1 MLRLLHISDIHCSEA
16 KLENV
21 LNKEKFDILVL
32 SGDLQCY
39 DLLELLKDV
48 KEKIVAVTGNM
59 DDISLARKLKEWGV
73 LIEGILIKKN
83 GIKIAGVSGL
93 DPITSIN
100 ELESKYKNELYNL
113 DVLVSHHPPK
123 GVVDKTFLGIRA
135 GLNELREF
143 IEKYDPK
150 LHLCGHIHEARGK
163 ELLGK
168 TIVVNPGPLQKG
180 YYAIIE
186 INNEIKV
193 ELKKL

>member
-1 MLRLLHISDIHCSEA
+1 MLRLLHISDIHCSRK
-16 KLENV
+16 KLENI
-21 LNKEKFDILVL
+21 LDKEQFDLLVF

-39 DLLELLKDV
+39 DLLSLLENV

-59 DDISLARKLKEWGV
+59 DDISIAKKLKEWEV
-73 LIEGILIKKN
+73 LIEGTLIKKE
-83 GIKIAGVSGL
+83 GIRIAGVSGL
-93 DPITSIN
+93 DPVTSIN
-100 ELESKYKNELYNL
+100 ELKSKYEKELYNI
-113 DVLVSHHPPK
+113 DILVSHHPPK
-123 GVVDKTFLGIRA
+123 GAVDKTFLGIRA

-143 IEKYDPK
+143 IKKYSPR

-163 ELLGK
+163 GLLGK

-186 INNEIKV
+186 IDNEIKV